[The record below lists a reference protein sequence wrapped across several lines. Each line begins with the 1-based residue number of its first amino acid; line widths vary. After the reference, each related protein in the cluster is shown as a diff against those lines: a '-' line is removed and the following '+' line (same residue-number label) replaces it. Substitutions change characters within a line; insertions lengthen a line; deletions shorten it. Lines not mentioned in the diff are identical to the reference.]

1 MLNYNLGSRSKRHL
15 QIVDEVMD
23 EIYKKL
29 AGDDATLRIEPL
41 DEPEDVPPE
50 EKTEEFVG
58 ALEHA
63 KVSNLEYLTKL
74 EALESA
80 GRDDELALA
89 KLVRELRDHIRSEFG
104 LPPRPKK
111 TEINRADLARQAGID
126 PNFELSPV
134 KTKPSHSDMALQ
146 TLKFPDEL
154 ERIMGKIVAD
164 AKLAEQ
170 EMGISTLFLS
180 FGFLEWYE
188 SDASDKKAFAPLL
201 LLPVTVDVKKQYGK
215 NTYSL
220 SASEGSAESN
230 LSLQKLLETNVAFHR
245 KLPAFENG
253 DEEGVGSIEA
263 YFDGVKE
270 AIAGLGR
277 WQIHRWMVL
286 GHFAFGRFAVYAD
299 LSPDNWT
306 VDPVNH
312 PLVGSILRGTDAT
325 GDTGDGALLPG
336 DPTDYSI
343 DDPQIEALAPFLIQD
358 ADASQHS
365 ALIDAMKGHNLVI
378 HGPPGTGKSQTIA
391 NIIANGLAANKTIL
405 FVAEKQAAL
414 EVVKRRLGKAGI
426 GEFCLELHSDKASP
440 KAVLESI
447 EERLKVQP
455 IAMPAAPG
463 RSLHENRLEIA
474 RYLDAL
480 HAVDLPPVLAAIAM
494 SSPRSAVDPA
504 IASTRPDRKSFS
516 RISTFSRH

>member
-1 MLNYNLGSRSKRHL
+1 MLAGITGNPVTIADDLGEQGRLTEVYGRLRLKLLDLSKKNRMLNYNLGSRSKRHL

-29 AGDDATLRIEPL
+29 VGDDTTLRIEPL

-63 KVSNLEYLTKL
+63 KVSHLEYLTKL

-80 GRDDELALA
+80 GRDDEVELA
-89 KLVRELRDHIRSEFG
+89 KLERELRDHIRSEFG

-111 TEINRADLARQAGID
+111 AEINRADLARQAGID

-134 KTKPSHSDMALQ
+134 KTKPSHSDATLQ

-154 ERIMGKIVAD
+154 DRIMGKIVAD

-180 FGFLEWYE
+180 FGFLEWYK

-263 YFDGVKE
+263 YFDGIRE
-270 AIAGLGR
+270 AITGLGR
-277 WQIHRWMVL
+277 WQIRRWMVL

-306 VDPVNH
+306 VDPVDH

-325 GDTGDGALLPG
+325 GSTGDGALLPG

-378 HGPPGTGKSQTIA
+378 HGPPGIRAT
-391 NIIANGLAANKTIL
+391 
-405 FVAEKQAAL
+405 
-414 EVVKRRLGKAGI
+414 EVRRTRRVVRKGSGI
-426 GEFCLELHSDKASP
+426 SS
-440 KAVLESI
+440 
-447 EERLKVQP
+447 
-455 IAMPAAPG
+455 
-463 RSLHENRLEIA
+463 A
-474 RYLDAL
+474 RYQP
-480 HAVDLPPVLAAIAM
+480 HRENPLP
-494 SSPRSAVDPA
+494 
-504 IASTRPDRKSFS
+504 
-516 RISTFSRH
+516 